1 MEELIEYF
9 DPEKTWFSLQDVME
23 LTLLHA
29 QQMELLNDEF
39 IKRIK
44 DLNQKIIEAEKKQR
58 KPEEINDEK
67 LKYKNKIT
75 ELNDIIRKQTSRID
89 KLQKENESLREIL
102 ENVEEEEEEEEE
114 KKEEEEPIVNES
126 QEQPEEKITNEPIK
140 VKLFFKKI

>member
-140 VKLFFKKI
+140 VILFFKKN

>member
-102 ENVEEEEEEEEE
+102 ENVEEEEEEEE

-140 VKLFFKKI
+140 VILFFKKI

>member
-140 VKLFFKKI
+140 VILFFKKI